1 MQKKILLIMFAALI
15 TCKTESPPDG
25 GEQLLATY
33 LIKSSEAVII
43 IDYNANRGLLNY
55 AIANSV
61 GKLQPFSSSEHVPVM
76 INSNGSFQ
84 ISTALDG
91 TIINQNKNFNE
102 NMKDGIIITSDYF
115 LINSL
120 DGCNLLKFQ
129 EKTFQRINCSLF

>member
-1 MQKKILLIMFAALI
+1 MALI

-43 IDYNANRGLLNY
+43 IDYNSNRGLLNY
-55 AIANSV
+55 TIGNSV
-61 GKLQPFSSSEHVPVM
+61 GKVQPFSSSEHIPIV
-76 INSNGSFQ
+76 INTNGSFQ
-84 ISTALDG
+84 ISTAMDG

-102 NMKDGIIITSDYF
+102 NIKDGIMVTSDFF

-129 EKTFQRINCSLF
+129 EKSFQRMNCGLF